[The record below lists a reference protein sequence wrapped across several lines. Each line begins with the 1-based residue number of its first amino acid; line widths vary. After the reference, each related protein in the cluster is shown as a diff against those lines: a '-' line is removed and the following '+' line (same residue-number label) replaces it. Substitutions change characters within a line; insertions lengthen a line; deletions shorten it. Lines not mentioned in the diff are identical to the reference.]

1 MEVQVL
7 YNVFHHETVSMLIA
21 IYFHI
26 VGLHAG
32 CSIISI
38 TATLIGKK
46 EYKPVAKIGA
56 IFVVILFSSSLIFL
70 LTDLFQ
76 PLRFWYLLIHFNPT
90 SPISWGT
97 FILCAYPVF
106 TFLYIYFLFIGNV
119 KWSKILGAIS
129 LPIAIGVHG
138 YTGFV
143 LGFAKARV
151 LWNTAVMPSYFLC
164 SAMISGMAF
173 MLIVALIR
181 YHFTYQ
187 NKSLKE
193 RETDCEIIDLLAK
206 WMAGFMILNVFY
218 VFSDLTVMYYHTE
231 DAFETVELVRLG
243 KFGFLYIWVDNI
255 FGNIVPALIILFKR
269 TRKSHLLLL
278 IAAIL
283 ASIGVF
289 VMRYV
294 MVFGGQYVPLS

>member
-1 MEVQVL
+1 MEVNVL
-7 YNVFHHETVSMLIA
+7 HNVFHHESVSLLIA

-32 CSIISI
+32 CSIVSIS
-38 TATLIGKK
+38 ATLLGK
-46 EYKPVAKIGA
+46 EAYKPVAKIGA
-56 IFVVILFSSSLIFL
+56 ILVIILFTSSIFFLIA
-70 LTDLFQ
+70 DLKQ
-76 PLRFWYLLIHFNPT
+76 PLRFWYLYLHFNVT

-97 FILCAYPVF
+97 VCLTAYPLL
-106 TFLYIYFLFIGNV
+106 TGLYIFFLFQGN
-119 KWSKILGAIS
+119 KRWSKIMGAIS
-129 LPIAIGVHG
+129 LPSAISVHG

-164 SAMISGMAF
+164 SAMISGVAL
-173 MLIVALIR
+173 MLIVAILR
-181 YHFTYQ
+181 YQFTYQ
-187 NKSLKE
+187 DRTVEE
-193 RETDCEIIDLLAK
+193 RETDRHIIKLLGI
-206 WMAGFMILNVFY
+206 WMAAFMITNVFY
-218 VFSDLTVMYYHTE
+218 VFSDITVMYYHTE

-255 FGNIVPALIILFKR
+255 MGNVVPTIIILFRR
-269 TRKSHLLLL
+269 TRESHFFLF
-278 IAAIL
+278 IAAVL

-294 MVFGGQYVPLS
+294 IVFGGQYVPLS